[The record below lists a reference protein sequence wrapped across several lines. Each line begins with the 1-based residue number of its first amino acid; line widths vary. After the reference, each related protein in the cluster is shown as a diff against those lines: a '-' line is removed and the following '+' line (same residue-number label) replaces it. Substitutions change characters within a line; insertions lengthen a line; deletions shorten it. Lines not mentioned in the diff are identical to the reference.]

1 MEYFCDGH
9 TLQVGRQLGC
19 GAEGTVFEV
28 YNNHLICMKIF
39 HENKRHIKH
48 LKIDHM
54 LHIPKPE
61 ESCFTIAW
69 PLASVYNEKREWVGF
84 VMPFLSSSTMS
95 LYELTLSQMNTL
107 DVAMQSKFDSS
118 QTEILLKIAT
128 NLSVA
133 VAKLHSAGVVV
144 GDLKPQNVLVSIDGR
159 VHLLDTDS
167 MQIGSSFQNDA
178 RSPDYS
184 PKERLQK
191 MKELTTSWDCFS
203 LSVITYEMLVRV
215 HPFFA
220 SFIDP
225 YEDVTLPQDAIDN
238 DLLVISKPTAQYIY
252 RRHELHDRFQMLPPE
267 VQDLLIRG
275 LSGTASVRPTAQEF
289 AITLTRVIRNISALT
304 PVAAPILKK
313 KNDRS

>member
-9 TLQVGRQLGC
+9 TLQVGKQLGC

-28 YNNHLICMKIF
+28 DNNHLICMKIF
-39 HENKRHIKH
+39 HENKRQIKR

-54 LHIPKPE
+54 LHRPIPE

-69 PLASVYNEKREWVGF
+69 PLASVYNEQQEWVGF
-84 VMPFLSSSTMS
+84 VMPFVSSSTMS

-128 NLSVA
+128 NLSIA
-133 VAKLHSAGVVV
+133 VAKLHSAGVII

-184 PKERLQK
+184 PKEHLQK
-191 MKELTTSWDCFS
+191 MKELTTSWDCFA
-203 LSVITYEMLVRV
+203 LSVIIYEILCRI
-215 HPFFA
+215 HPFLA
-220 SFIDP
+220 SFVDP

-238 DLLVISKPTAQYIY
+238 DLLVIAKATEQYIY
-252 RRHELHDRFQMLPPE
+252 RRHELHDRFQMLPLE
-267 VQDLLIRG
+267 VQDLLLRG
-275 LSGTASVRPTAQEF
+275 LSGTALVRPTAQEF
-289 AITLTRVIRNISALT
+289 AITLTRVIRNISAPT
-304 PVAAPILKK
+304 PAAPILKK
-313 KNDRS
+313 KI